1 MKLSAQRS
9 QAVLFALPALA
20 VFGIFVLYPIAAT
33 FAMSL
38 FSWKAMSPER
48 HWVGPLNY
56 AQLLRDP
63 VFAVCLKNNGLWIVL
78 SLALQ
83 LPVAL
88 FLAVALS
95 SGVRGVHWLRAAF
108 FTPFVLPIVAVALVW
123 WVIYE
128 PNFGVARAVV
138 GWLWRLAHQTPPP
151 TIAWLGD
158 PRIATLSIIAV
169 ACWRYL
175 GFHMMVMLAG
185 LQAITPEY
193 YEAAVLDGATPW
205 RVFQHVTLP
214 LMRRVILVDA
224 LLIVVGSVKVFELIW
239 VMTGGGPHHVTEV
252 LATYMYYCGFTID
265 RMGYSAALASIMI
278 VLTLVATGAYLRA
291 AAFEPEEV

>member
-1 MKLSAQRS
+1 MRLSAKRS
-9 QAVLFALPALA
+9 QAVLFVLPALA
-20 VFGIFVLYPIAAT
+20 VLGIFVLYPIAAT
-33 FAMSL
+33 FVMSL

-48 HWVGPLNY
+48 HWVGLNNY
-56 AQLLRDP
+56 AELLRDP
-63 VFAVCLKNNGLWIVL
+63 VFVVCLKNNGLWVVL

-83 LPVAL
+83 LPAAL
-88 FLAVALS
+88 LLAVVLS
-95 SGVRGVHWLRAAF
+95 GGMGRVQWLRAAF
-108 FTPFVLPIVAVALVW
+108 FTPFVVPIVAVALVW

-128 PNFGVARAVV
+128 PNFGLARAIV
-138 GWLWRLAHQTPPP
+138 GWLWRLAYQSQQP

-158 PRIATLSIIAV
+158 PRIATLSIIVV

-185 LQAITPEY
+185 LQAIPVDY

-205 RVFQHVTLP
+205 RAFRHVTLP

-252 LATYMYYCGFTID
+252 LATYMYYCGFTVD
-265 RMGYSAALASIMI
+265 RMGYSAAVASIMI
-278 VLTLVATGAYLRA
+278 VLTLAATAVYLRA
-291 AAFEPEEV
+291 VAVEPEQV

>member
-1 MKLSAQRS
+1 MRASAQRS
-9 QAVLFALPALA
+9 QGVLFVLPALV
-20 VFGIFVLYPIAAT
+20 VFGLFVLYPIAAT
-33 FAMSL
+33 FVMSL

-48 HWVGPLNY
+48 QWVGVANY
-56 AQLLRDP
+56 AELVRDP
-63 VFAVCLKNNGLWIVL
+63 VFVVCLKNNGLWIVL

-88 FLAVALS
+88 LLAVALS
-95 SGVRGVHWLRAAF
+95 GGLRRVQWLRAAF

-128 PNFGVARAVV
+128 PNFGLARAVV
-138 GWLWRLAHQTPPP
+138 GWLWRLVGQQPS

-185 LQAITPEY
+185 LQAIPADY

-205 RVFQHVTLP
+205 HSFRHVTLP

-278 VLTLVATGAYLRA
+278 VLTLGATAVYLRA
-291 AAFEPEEV
+291 AAVEPEEV